1 MFVFF
6 CLFFKHNITLNTLVY
21 WEKDITWNLHILTIV
36 LYGKPLIILL
46 HYPLLDNGKVISV
59 TCATSISNYI
69 PQIPACCTLF
79 LNYSLHNPWSGVAKS
94 PLTQWGQVTNICIS
108 NLTIIGSDNSLSTGR
123 RQAIIWTKAGILST
137 APLGTNFSEI
147 LIEIHIHINS
157 YQCHIHICSVLII
170 QINGMENWFSNPH
183 PWAIGVIGWFHCL

>member
-1 MFVFF
+1 MFFF

-36 LYGKPLIILL
+36 LYGKPLSILL
-46 HYPLLDNGKVISV
+46 HYPLLDNGKIIVD

-79 LNYSLHNPWSGVAKS
+79 LNHSLHNPCPWVGVAKS
-94 PLTQWGQVTNICIS
+94 RLTHWGRVTNICII
-108 NLTIIGSDNSLSTGR
+108 NLTIIGSDNSLSPGR
-123 RQAIIWTKAGILST
+123 PQAITWTKAGILST

-147 LIEIHIHINS
+147 LIKIHIKS
-157 YQCHIHICSVLII
+157 YQCDICISNVLII
-170 QINGMENWFSNPH
+170 QINGMENWLSNPH
-183 PWAIGVIGWFHCL
+183 SWAIGVIGWFHCL